1 MIQRGN
7 LANTALQTALRVRQ
21 AAQVRLNDA
30 ICPYDLAEQNGIKDV
45 RFVDIPS
52 LEEMYCKNSSTILV
66 STHRPVGRQAYNC
79 AHGLGHHI
87 FKHGN
92 CITEFQAEQDKK
104 RRFDP
109 DEFLAECFAGF
120 LLMPKVAVS
129 YGFSS
134 RGWDVKS
141 CTSLQVYTVAGWFG
155 VGYQT
160 LIHHMRD
167 SLRLI
172 PLSHAAEL
180 SKVRHKQLRSRIIGM
195 DISENVVIVDLQWT
209 GRPID
214 IEVGDL
220 ILAPPGI
227 CSEGASLNLAEKQ
240 LTSTIYCGA
249 KPGLSRLSH
258 EQSGWSAY
266 VRVSRRDY
274 VGLNVYRHF
283 EDPDYD

>member
-7 LANTALQTALRVRQ
+7 LVDTALKTALRVRQ
-21 AAQVRLNDA
+21 AANLRLNDA
-30 ICPYDLAEQNGIKDV
+30 VCAYDLAEQNGITDV

-52 LEEMYCKNSSTILV
+52 LEEMYCRNSSTISV
-66 STHRPVGRQAYNC
+66 SAHRPAGRQAYNC

-92 CITEFQAEQDKK
+92 CISEFQAEQDKK

-141 CTSLQVYTVAGWFG
+141 CTPLQVYTVAGWLG

-167 SLRLI
+167 SLNLLS
-172 PLSHAAEL
+172 PSHAADL
-180 SKVRHKQLRSRIIGM
+180 SRVRLKQLRSRIIGM
-195 DISENVVIVDLQWT
+195 EISENIIIVDLQWM

-220 ILAPPGI
+220 ILAPPDV
-227 CSEGASLNLAEKQ
+227 CSEGASLHLAERQ
-240 LTSTIYCGA
+240 LTSTIYCA
-249 KPGLSRLSH
+249 TKPGLGRLSH
-258 EQSGWSAY
+258 TESGWAAY

>member
-1 MIQRGN
+1 MIQRRN
-7 LANTALQTALRVRQ
+7 LVDTALKTALRMRE
-21 AAQVRLNDA
+21 AANLRLNDA
-30 ICPYDLAEQNGIKDV
+30 VCAYDFAEQNGIKDV

-52 LEEMYCKNSSTILV
+52 LEEMYFKNSSTILV
-66 STHRPVGRQAYNC
+66 STYRPAGRKAYNC

-92 CITEFQAEQDKK
+92 CIIEFQAEQDKK
-104 RRFDP
+104 SRFDA

-134 RGWDVKS
+134 RGWDMKS
-141 CTSLQVYTVAGWFG
+141 CTPLQMYTVAGWLG

-167 SLRLI
+167 SLNL
-172 PLSHAAEL
+172 LSPTQATEL
-180 SKVRHKQLRSRIIGM
+180 TKVHHKQLRSRIIGM
-195 DISENVVIVDLQWT
+195 DIAENVVIVDLQWR

-220 ILAPPGI
+220 IIAPPDV
-227 CSEGASLNLAEKQ
+227 CFEGVSLSLAEKQ
-240 LTSTIYCGA
+240 LTSTIYSGK
-249 KPGLSRLSH
+249 KPGLARLSH
-258 EQSGWSAY
+258 LESGWSAY

-274 VGLNVYRHF
+274 VGLNTYRHF